1 MYIVEK
7 NFSGNV
13 LLPVEA
19 KLSQNRMIFVE
30 GEINSN
36 LANEFAKQIMYL
48 ALEDSYAPIK
58 ILLNS
63 EGGEIDAGLK
73 MCDVVS
79 ECPCKIDA
87 YCFGKAYSMAAV
99 LFESVNGERNMVG
112 HSKIM
117 LHQPSVYGLQKGTAL
132 EIEELSKQL
141 SDKNDLLL
149 SIVAKRCNMSLS
161 KLKKETEKDK
171 YYSAEEALKVGLTDN
186 VVTFKNII
194 ERECI

>member
-1 MYIVEK
+1 MRNVLQK
-7 NFSGNV
+7 NFNGSV
-13 LLPVEA
+13 LIPIETDLEDRRIV
-19 KLSQNRMIFVE
+19 FVE
-30 GEINSN
+30 GEINSDS
-36 LANEFAKQIMYL
+36 ADDFAKQIMHL
-48 ALEDSYAPIK
+48 VLSDSEKPIK
-58 ILLNS
+58 LVINS
-63 EGGEIDAGLK
+63 GGGEIDAGLK

-171 YYSAEEALKVGLTDN
+171 YYSS
-186 VVTFKNII
+186 
-194 ERECI
+194 

>member
-1 MYIVEK
+1 MRNVLQK
-7 NFSGNV
+7 NFNGSV
-13 LLPVEA
+13 LIPIETDLEDRRIV
-19 KLSQNRMIFVE
+19 FVE
-30 GEINSN
+30 GEINSDS
-36 LANEFAKQIMYL
+36 ADDFAKQIMHL
-48 ALEDSYAPIK
+48 VLSDSEKPIK
-58 ILLNS
+58 LVINS
-63 EGGEIDAGLK
+63 GGGEIDAGLK

-186 VVTFKNII
+186 VVTFASFF
-194 ERECI
+194 C

>member
-1 MYIVEK
+1 MRNVLQK
-7 NFSGNV
+7 NFNGSV
-13 LLPVEA
+13 LIPIETDLEDRRIV
-19 KLSQNRMIFVE
+19 FVE
-30 GEINSN
+30 GEINSDSSDD
-36 LANEFAKQIMYL
+36 FAKQIMHL
-48 ALEDSYAPIK
+48 VLSDSEKPIK
-58 ILLNS
+58 LVINS
-63 EGGEIDAGLK
+63 GGGEIDAGLK

-186 VVTFKNII
+186 VVTFASFF
-194 ERECI
+194 C